1 MLIILLIRGENV
13 YSYVNKMVVLDMF
26 FSKQSNIVR
35 IMIYT
40 FIIWKLIRTKDK
52 SNFYKIIT
60 KTSR

>member
-35 IMIYT
+35 IMIYI